1 MPSVSVAVPPVKAI
15 DALAGLS
22 CTADTNCGALPVTEM
37 VGGAGIT
44 VTNSRGLLP
53 VTAMVAAAGDT
64 AFVAVAVGVPPVTVI
79 AAPAGV
85 RVMI

>member
-1 MPSVSVAVPPVKAI
+1 MRTTLPPVIVI

-22 CTADTNCGALPVTEM
+22 RTAVTNTGAVPVTESICD
-37 VGGAGIT
+37 GGVI
-44 VTNSRGLLP
+44 VTDNTGLLL

-85 RVMI
+85 RVMV